1 MSAADEAIGAYKKRS
16 GGAAL
21 RLSALF
27 FLCVFGV
34 QSANQQTKTLVGRYI
49 YIYGVV
55 YSAVTTFISFR
66 ERKKEKRHRQFP
78 TPINMSNCH
87 FSSSSFGCE
96 LLLRSGC

>member
-49 YIYGVV
+49 YISMG
-55 YSAVTTFISFR
+55 
-66 ERKKEKRHRQFP
+66 
-78 TPINMSNCH
+78 
-87 FSSSSFGCE
+87 
-96 LLLRSGC
+96 